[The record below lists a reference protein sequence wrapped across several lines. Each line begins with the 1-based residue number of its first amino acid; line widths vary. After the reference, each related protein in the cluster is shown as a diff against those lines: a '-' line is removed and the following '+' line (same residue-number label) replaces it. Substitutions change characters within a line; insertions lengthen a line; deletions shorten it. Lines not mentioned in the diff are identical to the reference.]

1 MEQKSKVSKKGIIIA
16 VIALVAAAGVFCGIY
31 FFLLPATS
39 KGAKT
44 YTLTVVHADKNS
56 KDFTLHTDEEYLG
69 AALKNENLI
78 SGSESEFGMMV
89 EVVDGER
96 AIWDKDGAYWA
107 FYIGEEY
114 ANTGVDAT
122 PVNDGDSFKLEY
134 TLAS

>member
-16 VIALVAAAGVFCGIY
+16 VIALVVVAGVFCGIY

-69 AALKNENLI
+69 AALKNEKLI

-89 EVVDGER
+89 EVVDGEQ

-107 FYIGEEY
+107 FYTGDEY

>member
-16 VIALVAAAGVFCGIY
+16 VIALVVVAGDFCGIY

-69 AALKNENLI
+69 AALKNEKLI
-78 SGSESEFGMMV
+78 SGSESEWGMMV
-89 EVVDGER
+89 EVVDGENER
-96 AIWDKDGAYWA
+96 N
-107 FYIGEEY
+107 
-114 ANTGVDAT
+114 NTGN
-122 PVNDGDSFKLEY
+122 PPPSSGF
-134 TLAS
+134 

>member
-16 VIALVAAAGVFCGIY
+16 VIALVVVAGDFCGIY

-69 AALKNENLI
+69 AALKNEKLI
-78 SGSESEFGMMV
+78 SGSESEWGMMV
-89 EVVDGER
+89 EIVDGEQ

-107 FYIGEEY
+107 FYIGNEY
-114 ANTGVDAT
+114 ADTGVDAT
-122 PVNDGDSFKLEY
+122 PVHDGDSFKLEY

>member
-16 VIALVAAAGVFCGIY
+16 VIALVVVAGVFCGIY
-31 FFLLPATS
+31 FFLLPKTS
-39 KGAKT
+39 QGAKT
-44 YTLTVVHADKNS
+44 YTLTVVHADKS
-56 KDFTLHTDEEYLG
+56 AKDFTYHTDEEYLG
-69 AALKNENLI
+69 AALKNEKII
-78 SGSESEFGMMV
+78 SGTESAYGLMV
-89 EVVDGER
+89 EVVDGEQ

-107 FYIGEEY
+107 FYIGDEY

>member
-1 MEQKSKVSKKGIIIA
+1 MEQKSKVSKKGVIIA
-16 VIALVAAAGVFCGIY
+16 VIALVVVAGVFCGIY

-69 AALKNENLI
+69 AALENEKLI
-78 SGSESEFGMMV
+78 SGTEGPYGLMV

-96 AIWDKDGAYWA
+96 AVYEQDGAYWA
-107 FYIGEEY
+107 FYVGDDY

-122 PVNDGDSFKLEY
+122 PVHDGDSFKLEY